1 MQAPGNQWLSP
12 SYSPKMKGLYTGE
25 RLERDR
31 PEVYTEVVELLACGT
46 SVNYI
51 AQCCRVSRHTIR
63 AVRKREA
70 DSIAQF
76 RVRLAFKCSLLAEA
90 AMDQIQEALEAGK
103 VSLPLLIMIADKST
117 DMFLKLTRD
126 IPQPLQPV
134 YDICCQH
141 LQPIA
146 GLPPGHETVNARALQ
161 IDKRGRKTGPETHLL
176 AGEARDKKD

>member
-90 AMDQIQEALEAGK
+90 AMDQIREALEAGK
-103 VSLPLLIMIADKST
+103 VSVPLLVMIADKST

-126 IPQPLQPV
+126 IPLAVQSV
-134 YDICCQH
+134 FDIPPPDGLVH
-141 LQPIA
+141 FIA
-146 GLPPGHETVNARALQ
+146 ERSLHPAQTTADSGA
-161 IDKRGRKTGPETHLL
+161 KTHLL
-176 AGEARDKKD
+176 AGKTRNKKD